1 MEPAARILVIDDEA
15 SIRFFLSELL
25 TEDGYEAAAV
35 EHAEAALPLLAE
47 QSFDLALVDLNLPGI
62 SGMELIK
69 VMHARYPDVTIIV
82 LTAYASL
89 ETAVEALRQGA
100 HDYLFKPSKAL
111 ELRASVQNGLLKRR
125 EKIQQQALITRMA
138 RMTQRVWPP
147 LDLPPTLPRAVDKP
161 DETSVRFIKR
171 GQLMIDLLRHAI
183 TLDGHILELSPTEFA
198 LLAYLADEYP
208 KVVSAKTLVRAVQG
222 YEVSSLEASEILR
235 YHIHRIRLKV
245 RQATGRPD
253 YIRTVRGVGYTLT
266 EV

>member
-25 TEDGYEAAAV
+25 TEDGYEAVAV
-35 EHAEAALPLLAE
+35 ESAEEALQLLAE
-47 QSFDLALVDLNLPGI
+47 QPFDLALVDLNLPAM

-69 VMHARYPDVTIIV
+69 VMHARCPDVIIIV

-111 ELRASVQNGLLKRR
+111 ELRASVQNGLLKRQ
-125 EKIQQQALITRMA
+125 EKAQQQALV
-138 RMTQRVWPP
+138 TQLTSLAQRTWAP
-147 LDLPPTLPRAVDKP
+147 LDLPAAPPPSIGAADQ
-161 DETSVRFIKR
+161 TSVRFIQR

-183 TLDGHILELSPTEFA
+183 TLDGHILELSPTEFS
-198 LLAYLADEYP
+198 LLAYLADAYP

-222 YEVSSLEASEILR
+222 YEVSSLEASDVLR

-253 YIRTVRGVGYTLT
+253 LIRTVRGVGYTLT
-266 EV
+266 ET